1 MQPTE
6 EAAVLP
12 GHIRALPVIIT
23 VVLVIVIV
31 AFNLLH
37 ETGDRDGCGD
47 GNHRLRA
54 DDHDEVDQ
62 PPPEREPH
70 ERVCATSAASGSQQD
85 SLLREGTLD
94 AQSPDKRMSVYDRE
108 LGMFLKRW
116 PISRPL
122 SSSVLLCS
130 VR

>member
-12 GHIRALPVIIT
+12 GRIRALPVIIT

-62 PPPEREPH
+62 PPQEREPH
-70 ERVCATSAASGSQQD
+70 ERVCATQQPVGVNRTACFA
-85 SLLREGTLD
+85 RE
-94 AQSPDKRMSVYDRE
+94 
-108 LGMFLKRW
+108 RW
-116 PISRPL
+116 THSRPTKG
-122 SSSVLLCS
+122 
-130 VR
+130 

>member
-12 GHIRALPVIIT
+12 GRIHALPVIIT
-23 VVLVIVIV
+23 VVVVVIVT
-31 AFNLLH
+31 FNLLH

-62 PPPEREPH
+62 PPQRSGLQ
-70 ERVCATSAASGSQQD
+70 SAVDRSQ
-85 SLLREGTLD
+85 
-94 AQSPDKRMSVYDRE
+94 
-108 LGMFLKRW
+108 W
-116 PISRPL
+116 PVIPL
-122 SSSVLLCS
+122 
-130 VR
+130 

>member
-1 MQPTE
+1 VQPAE

-12 GHIRALPVIIT
+12 GRIRALSVIIT
-23 VVLVIVIV
+23 VVVVIVIV

-54 DDHDEVDQ
+54 DDHDKVDQ

-70 ERVCATSAASGSQQD
+70 ERVCATSEASGSQQG